1 MTRSRPA
8 IGLSVFLGLTIVSCI
23 VASPAVAVVVH
34 DESLN
39 GDLSN
44 DRLIPTA
51 YALALGTNSLVAT
64 SVSGDREY
72 VRFTVPAGFQLSQV
86 VLASYAGIDG
96 TAFIGVQ
103 AGSTLT
109 EPPTGTNVANL
120 LGWTHFGPVPGNVG
134 TDILDNMGVGAGAI
148 GFVGALAAGDYTFWI
163 QQTGA
168 NAATYQM
175 DFILVPAPGVAGLI
189 GLAGVFAS
197 RRRR

>member
-8 IGLSVFLGLTIVSCI
+8 IGLYTHACFAAAIGL
-23 VASPAVAVVVH
+23 AAGPAAAVVVH
-34 DESLN
+34 DESIH
-39 GDLSN
+39 GDVSN
-44 DRLIPTA
+44 DRLSPTA
-51 YALALGTNSLVAT
+51 YVLSSGTNSLLAT

-120 LGWTHFGPVPGNVG
+120 LGWTHFGPGPGNVG
-134 TDILDNMGVGAGAI
+134 TDILDNIGVGAGAI
-148 GFVGALAAGDYTFWI
+148 GFTGSLSAGDYTFWI

-175 DFILVPAPGVAGLI
+175 DFVVVPAPAAAGLL
-189 GLAGVFAS
+189 GLAGVLAC